1 MNLAGKG
8 VSRMSSILIVE
19 DESITAMEIQQIL
32 VLNGYNPHT
41 AYSGE
46 DAIKKAIEVKPD
58 LILMDIKLK
67 GETDGIKT
75 IEKINEFLDV
85 PVIYLTALSDKETL
99 KSADLTNPS
108 AYLFKP
114 FNDDELLNNIKI
126 AISKHKDAQ
135 D

>member
-1 MNLAGKG
+1 MAGTN
-8 VSRMSSILIVE
+8 ILIVE
-19 DESITAMEIQQIL
+19 DESITAMEIGQIL
-32 VLNGYNPHT
+32 KLNGYNPYT

-46 DAIKKAIEVKPD
+46 DAIKKATQIKPN

-67 GETDGIKT
+67 GESDGIKT

-99 KSADLTNPS
+99 KSANLTNPS

-126 AISKHKDAQ
+126 AISKHQESKD
-135 D
+135 